1 MMKRTLLVL
10 GSMTD
15 FNWAGYANLI
25 EPLRATPV
33 MAMQRVTKTV
43 RLGTQR
49 TAFHHCAESSF
60 LSGGE
65 LTAALWSLILSHL
78 LGELSRSDP
87 SRRSYSY
94 HLGLE

>member
-1 MMKRTLLVL
+1 
-10 GSMTD
+10 MTD

-49 TAFHHCAESSF
+49 TAFHYCAESSF
-60 LSGGE
+60 LSGEE